1 MTKNCMTWILL
12 FKSESK
18 LINCEFS
25 TVADQF
31 WVHVKLWPLS
41 CLHCLFYSF
50 AKTCSG
56 SERKVE
62 TWKGDMEMYQ
72 TLWPSGRCSFCLC
85 CWQIGERGLNVSGG
99 QKQRISLARAV
110 YSNKDIFLLDDPLSA
125 VDAHVGKHIFEEC
138 IKKELQGKSIIL
150 VTHQLQ
156 VGKLL

>member
-1 MTKNCMTWILL
+1 
-12 FKSESK
+12 
-18 LINCEFS
+18 
-25 TVADQF
+25 
-31 WVHVKLWPLS
+31 
-41 CLHCLFYSF
+41 
-50 AKTCSG
+50 
-56 SERKVE
+56 
-62 TWKGDMEMYQ
+62 MYQ